1 MEILGII
8 LVRGVNQPHVVIPE
22 GVEIIGPD
30 AFRECTRLT
39 SVVFPST
46 LTIIRDFA
54 FSRCSGLTSV
64 NLSATS
70 LTSIGER
77 AFFRCTGLTSVTFP
91 EGLTHIRAAAFSYCR
106 GLTSVDLSQ
115 TSLLSIRKHAFYQC
129 YDLTSI
135 IFPSTLTGIGA
146 TAFCRCIK
154 LTSVV
159 FPSTR
164 TSIGYGAFSQCIK
177 LVSVVFPSTLTSI
190 GYRAFYNCERLSVL
204 VPPCQVHPNAF
215 WNASLVVNA
224 SGNAINGSIVVD
236 PRIIGLSQ
244 RLLALWSQNVRRQ
257 GLLRQVH
264 RGYRVALDEVSEGY
278 DTVQSN
284 RERTEV
290 LQIWREIK
298 QVLGRIVWRQQNK
311 VVGFLFLRIIE
322 GGRRL
327 VTLKSYLNQPKE
339 TKVFTQVLYDLG
351 IREPFTESGEE
362 KEIHAAKRMKRL
374 HLRF

>member
-1 MEILGII
+1 MNIQGNT
-8 LVRGVNQPHVVIPE
+8 LVKGVDEPHVVIPY
-22 GVEIIGPD
+22 GIEIIGPD

-46 LTIIRDFA
+46 LTSIGDFA
-54 FSRCSGLTSV
+54 FS
-64 NLSATS
+64 
-70 LTSIGER
+70 
-77 AFFRCTGLTSVTFP
+77 RCTGLTSVTFP

-115 TSLLSIRKHAFYQC
+115 TSLTSIRNHAFYQC

-135 IFPSTLTGIGA
+135 IFPSTLTGIGRS
-146 TAFCRCIK
+146 AFSRCIK

-159 FPSTR
+159 FPSTL
-164 TSIGYGAFSQCIK
+164 TGIGYGAFSQCIK
-177 LVSVVFPSTLTSI
+177 LISVVFPSTLTSI
-190 GYRAFYNCERLSVL
+190 GYRAFYDCERLSVL
-204 VPPCQVHPNAF
+204 VPPCQFMVHPNAF
-215 WNASLVVNA
+215 RNASLVVNA

-236 PRIIGLSQ
+236 QRIIGLSQ

-264 RGYRVALDEVSEGY
+264 RGYRVALYEVSEGY

-284 RERTEV
+284 RERAEV

-351 IREPFTESGEE
+351 IREPRRFRNWQGTLESQ
-362 KEIHAAKRMKRL
+362 
-374 HLRF
+374 LRF

>member
-1 MEILGII
+1 M
-8 LVRGVNQPHVVIPE
+8 
-22 GVEIIGPD
+22 
-30 AFRECTRLT
+30 
-39 SVVFPST
+39 VFPST
-46 LTIIRDFA
+46 LT
-54 FSRCSGLTSV
+54 
-64 NLSATS
+64 
-70 LTSIGER
+70 SIGRE
-77 AFFRCTGLTSVTFP
+77 AFNRCTGLTSVDLSQTS
-91 EGLTHIRAAAFSYCR
+91 LTHIRAAAFSYCR

-115 TSLLSIRKHAFYQC
+115 TSLTSIRNHAFYQC

-135 IFPSTLTGIGA
+135 IFPSTLTGIGRS
-146 TAFCRCIK
+146 AFSRCIK

-159 FPSTR
+159 FPSTLTGIGYGAFSQCIKLISVVFPSTL

-177 LVSVVFPSTLTSI
+177 LISVVFPSTLTSI
-190 GYRAFYNCERLSVL
+190 GYRAFYDCERLSVL

-215 WNASLVVNA
+215 RNASLVVNA

-236 PRIIGLSQ
+236 QRIIGLSQ

-264 RGYRVALDEVSEGY
+264 RGYRVALYEVSEGY

-284 RERTEV
+284 RERAEV

-351 IREPFTESGEE
+351 IAEPRRFRNWQGTLESQ
-362 KEIHAAKRMKRL
+362 
-374 HLRF
+374 LRF